1 MRSSWHGRLP
11 VNEKK
16 IRVHPLCSVDRET
29 VSTLEAC
36 ASRNGLRVSAVKFS
50 WLRLRCY
57 VVLCQKSLVGGKE
70 FFDRSKTLRDSS
82 RLRVFV
88 VDWAGP
94 LPRRR
99 EDAKNRQVFG
109 CGSAALWNSRFR
121 KRATNSTNLHS
132 PPGLVG
138 VIGASRPFAE
148 AFLWV
153 VQRKLR
159 DVKSV
164 SRA

>member
-50 WLRLRCY
+50 WLWLRCY

-99 EDAKNRQVFG
+99 EDAKTQRIAKFSVAAGPLCVHQCSSVV
-109 CGSAALWNSRFR
+109 SARSCLLASEFWILDSPTVALLSF
-121 KRATNSTNLHS
+121 
-132 PPGLVG
+132 
-138 VIGASRPFAE
+138 F
-148 AFLWV
+148 
-153 VQRKLR
+153 
-159 DVKSV
+159 
-164 SRA
+164 